1 MKKFKVKAV
10 NLYGY
15 LNEDKEIQGFEV
27 WEDIIESE
35 TKEGLFNMLSN
46 NNQVLSIEEYF
57 LILDTETTGLDDN
70 AEIVEITIIDSLGK
84 ILINELIKP
93 KNKIPQQAIDIH
105 GITNEMVQDKQ
116 PWTYWKNTIE
126 SILNNNECYIYNKGY
141 DTKLMEQ
148 TSKQYNLNFN
158 TNCIFKCA
166 MLDYAIYNNEWNPYW
181 GNYRWVKLVNAYEN
195 VKKDNKNIVAHRA
208 LGDCIMTLEVVNFLK
223 EKGLI

>member
-10 NLYGY
+10 NLYGS
-15 LNEDKEIQGFEV
+15 LIEDKEIQGFEV

-35 TKEGLFNMLSN
+35 TKEELFNMLSN
-46 NNQVLSIEEYF
+46 NNQVLNIEEVERF
-57 LILDTETTGLDDN
+57 LILDTETTGLDEN
-70 AEIVEITIIDSLGK
+70 AEIVEITIIDNLGN

-105 GITNEMVQDKQ
+105 GITNEMVKDKQ
-116 PWTYWKNTIE
+116 PWTYWKDTIE

-148 TSKQYNLNFN
+148 TSKQYNLIFN

-166 MLDYAIYNNEWNPYW
+166 MLDYAIYNNE
-181 GNYRWVKLVNAYEN
+181 
-195 VKKDNKNIVAHRA
+195 
-208 LGDCIMTLEVVNFLK
+208 
-223 EKGLI
+223 